1 MGSWVCG
8 RAGSEHETWLFG
20 ARSAKGW
27 RKKLHILEKSTRN
40 EDFDHQGSEQE
51 TLIKAVGNMFLLNG
65 KLDDGMQ
72 LWRYMPIQGP
82 AMRKFEATCQ
92 VLLLI
97 LRQFLIPAG
106 VLWHLWKTHWE
117 GNGGFR
123 NADKGGGRGQN
134 SAGTFQRS
142 LNFYNQTEKKCVFNF
157 QNEAA
162 TQGPPRSW
170 RWTCSLPASTPPL
183 TRLPLPSTTWPRTQ
197 ECRWVEWYGLQ
208 LLGLFS

>member
-1 MGSWVCG
+1 
-8 RAGSEHETWLFG
+8 
-20 ARSAKGW
+20 
-27 RKKLHILEKSTRN
+27 
-40 EDFDHQGSEQE
+40 
-51 TLIKAVGNMFLLNG
+51 MFLLNG

-92 VLLLI
+92 VLFLI

-106 VLWHLWKTHWE
+106 VLWHLWKTHPE
-117 GNGGFR
+117 GNGGLR

-134 SAGTFQRS
+134 SSGTFQRS
-142 LNFYNQTEKKCVFNF
+142 LNFYITRQIENVYIMNF

-162 TQGPPRSW
+162 TQGPRRSW
-170 RWTCSLPASTPPL
+170 RWTCSSPASTPPP

-197 ECRWVEWYGLQ
+197 RSRWGEWWWSSVAKTF
-208 LLGLFS
+208 LLGSASWGSESQLGTFRDSQEKCLWFPALS